1 MFKALVRLIFSTKSQ
16 KERANYTYFEDTKNS
31 TEEQA
36 EQAVAEL
43 QGALTTKQL
52 DITTIEEKQ
61 QRGFY
66 DYLFG
71 QSPPTNSHD
80 ELSLF
85 VSDKIESLLKSPKHL
100 LAALPI
106 LPTSLTQV
114 IEQINDQE
122 FVTQELIGLIQ
133 QEPVIAAKVIELA
146 NSTFYNRGQKDITDL
161 KSAFMQL
168 GSKGL
173 MEGVINGFISKMVP
187 KSPVYFQQYG
197 NKIWQHSL
205 STGDI
210 TKHLLQQ
217 GQLHTE
223 VAQGYLVGLI
233 CNLGDMIIY
242 QLMME
247 AFSVVHP
254 DNQPNSFAF
263 KELMFKNSKVI
274 TYKVA
279 KYWQFPQVILDVL
292 SIQARLKSSM
302 QLKVLYQQNPV
313 ACYVYEA
320 NLISELLAQ
329 YQDAMLDKE
338 ALLSMSSQLLYS
350 QQAHQYL
357 DNALAL

>member
-1 MFKALVRLIFSTKSQ
+1 MFKALVRLIFPSKSN
-16 KERANYTYFEDTKNS
+16 KSANYTYFEETRNN

-43 QGALTTKQL
+43 QNALSAKTL
-52 DITTIEEKQ
+52 EVASIEEKQ
-61 QRGFY
+61 QKAFY

-71 QSPPTNSHD
+71 QTPPIHCQD

-85 VSDKIESLLKSPKHL
+85 VSDKIDSLLKSPKHL

-114 IEQINDQE
+114 IAQLNNAE
-122 FVTQELIGLIQ
+122 FDTEELIRLIQ

-146 NSTFYNRGQKDITDL
+146 NSTFYNRSQKDITDM

-173 MEGVINGFISKMVP
+173 IEGVINGFISKMVP
-187 KSPVYFQQYG
+187 KSKVYFQQYG

-205 STGDI
+205 STGVI
-210 TKHLLQQ
+210 TKSLLQQ
-217 GQLHTE
+217 GKLNNE
-223 VAQGYLVGLI
+223 IAQGYLVGLI

-247 AFSVVHP
+247 AFAVVHP

-279 KYWQFPQVILDVL
+279 KYWQFPQAILDVL
-292 SIQARLKSSM
+292 SIQARLKTSA
-302 QLKVLYQQNPV
+302 QLKPLYQQNPL
-313 ACYVYEA
+313 ACYVHEA
-320 NLISELLAQ
+320 NIISELLAQ
-329 YQDAMLDKE
+329 YQDERLDE
-338 ALLSMSSQLLYS
+338 DSLVTMSSQLLYS
-350 QQAHQYL
+350 EQAHQYIEQ
-357 DNALAL
+357 ALIS

>member
-1 MFKALVRLIFSTKSQ
+1 MFKALLKLILSTKSL

-43 QGALTTKQL
+43 QSALTTKQF
-52 DITTIEEKQ
+52 DITSIEEKQ
-61 QRGFY
+61 QQAFY

-71 QSPPTNSHD
+71 QSPPTKSHD

-114 IEQINDQE
+114 IEQLNNQE
-122 FVTQELIGLIQ
+122 FDTQELIELIQ

-146 NSTFYNRGQKDITDL
+146 NSTFYNRSQKDITDL
-161 KSAFMQL
+161 KAAFMQL

-205 STGDI
+205 STGVI
-210 TKHLLQQ
+210 TKSLLQQ
-217 GQLHTE
+217 GQLNDE

-254 DNQPNSFAF
+254 DSQPNSYAF
-263 KELMFKNSKVI
+263 KELMLKNAKVI
-274 TYKVA
+274 TYKIA
-279 KYWQFPQVILDVL
+279 KYWQFPQAILDVL
-292 SIQARLKSSM
+292 AIQARLKSSA
-302 QLKVLYQQNPV
+302 QLKALYQQNPL

-320 NLISELLAQ
+320 NIISELMAQ
-329 YQDAMLDKE
+329 YQGNMLDKE
-338 ALLSMSSQLLYS
+338 TLLSMSSQLLFS
-350 QQAHQYL
+350 EQAYQHL